1 MSANDWKFKQIS
13 VASLYL
19 DPENPRLDTVPRGA
33 SPRELI
39 QMLFTHNKAIEV
51 AESIALRGFFPNEPL
66 LAIHEDNKYI
76 VVEGN
81 RRLAA
86 LKALREPSLLDD
98 ANARRVDRFARRI
111 GNINS
116 ISKVPV
122 IIAPDR
128 RSTDRQI
135 AGKHVGTPVL
145 AWQSESR
152 ANFILR
158 KIEEGYDNQE
168 LNDELGFTEADIRAA
183 RRTKAIADITWGLD
197 LPEEVVTRLNH
208 PRTKILTTL
217 ERVVD
222 STVGRSYL
230 HVQPDPEHGIKGV
243 TSQQEFLKGFKKLVT
258 DVATGSHSSRTL
270 NSNEDIKRYFE
281 SWSAKDRP
289 KKRSDGFIPGDL
301 VGKTSSAL
309 TTASPKKSEGKPKQA
324 CIHATVLPKTLKAK
338 FANAKMIHIRNELIK
353 LKRDDFPNAGAV
365 LLRVFFEITV
375 RHYLERIGA
384 LERITQ
390 ELRERKAL
398 QFDSPQMK
406 QLIPEIIKI
415 TKEKLPKSVSST
427 VEKAIKYDASA
438 PFTYSE
444 FNAFVHSSLD
454 LPTGNDI
461 FQFWNRTEPIFR
473 LMLEADEA
481 IGRGNEN

>member
-13 VASLYL
+13 VASLCL
-19 DPENPRLDTVPRGA
+19 DPKNPRLDTAFRGA

-39 QMLFTHNKAIEV
+39 QILFTHNKAMEV

-86 LKALREPSLLDD
+86 LKALREPSLLDN

-111 GNINS
+111 GNINE
-116 ISKVPV
+116 ISQVPV

-145 AWQSESR
+145 AWQAESR
-152 ANFILR
+152 ANFILE
-158 KIEEGYDNQE
+158 KIAEGYDNKG
-168 LNDELGFTEADIRAA
+168 LLDELGFSDADVQAA
-183 RRTKAIADITWGLD
+183 RQTKAIVDIARGLE
-197 LPEEVVTRLNH
+197 LPEEIAAKLSH
-208 PRTKILTTL
+208 PRTKIFTTL
-217 ERVVD
+217 ERIVD

-230 HVQPDPEHGIKGV
+230 HMQPDPEHGIKV
-243 TSQQEFLKGFKKLVT
+243 ATSKQEFLKGFKKLVT
-258 DVATGSHSSRTL
+258 DVATGRQSSRTL

-281 SWSAKDRP
+281 SWSAEDRP
-289 KKRSDGFIPGDL
+289 EKRIDGFIPGDL

-309 TTASPKKSEGKPKQA
+309 TTAPPKKPEGKPKQSS
-324 CIHATVLPKTLKAK
+324 IYATVLPKTLKAK
-338 FANAKMIHIRNELIK
+338 FANAKMIHIRNELSK
-353 LKRDDFPNAGAV
+353 LRRDDFPNAGAV

-375 RHYLERIGA
+375 RHYLERTGA

-415 TKEKLPKSVSST
+415 TKEKLPKSVAST
-427 VEKAIKYDASA
+427 VEKAITYNNSA

-444 FNAFVHSSLD
+444 FNAFFHSSLD
-454 LPTGNDI
+454 LPTGSYI
-461 FQFWNRTEPIFR
+461 FQFWNRTEPLFR

-481 IGRGNEN
+481 IGRGE